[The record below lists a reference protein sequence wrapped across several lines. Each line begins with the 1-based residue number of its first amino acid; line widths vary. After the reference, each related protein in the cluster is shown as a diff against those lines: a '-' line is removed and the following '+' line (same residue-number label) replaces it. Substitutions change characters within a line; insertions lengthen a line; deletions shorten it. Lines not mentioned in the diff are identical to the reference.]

1 MLENTRQCDK
11 MAKTKQKGDKRA
23 NETAKSEVEGPT
35 ACKLRSEPVAAF
47 EQTEFGTDFLR
58 EDLDCT

>member
-1 MLENTRQCDK
+1 